1 MCCNGHA
8 ILGVAF
14 FVEKT
19 QERRH
24 MSERQSLE
32 KLAAARAAHAGV
44 QLDAAADKER
54 ERTGVRQ
61 ENARRIQTETA
72 ELTAQAETAL
82 AQVIQPWWQQLHG
95 SALGRDLELILRAG
109 GGSLLASDPIPF
121 FWQRNEED
129 EGRTY
134 QAQLAVYSREGQLQ
148 SSVRR
153 EIPGA
158 RGMVAGYLNNS
169 LTLTLDLVNPQGK
182 EAEIH
187 PRVWIELAQQIQDGR
202 VEENLRSFLTR

>member
-1 MCCNGHA
+1 MLNGHA

-14 FVEKT
+14 FVEET

-32 KLAAARAAHAGV
+32 KLAAARAAEAGV
-44 QLDAAADKER
+44 QLDAAAGQER
-54 ERTGVRQ
+54 ERKGVRQ
-61 ENARRIQTETA
+61 ENTRRIQAETA
-72 ELTAQAETAL
+72 ELTPQAETAL
-82 AQVIQPWWQQLHG
+82 AQVIQPWWKQLQG
-95 SALGRDLELILRAG
+95 SSLGRDLELILRAVG
-109 GGSLLASDPIPF
+109 GPILASDPIPF

-129 EGRTY
+129 EGRIY
-134 QAQLAVYSREGQLQ
+134 QAQFAVYSQEGQLQ

-169 LTLTLDLVNPQGK
+169 LTLSLDLGNPQGK
-182 EAEIH
+182 EEEIH

-202 VEENLRSFLTR
+202 VEQNLRSFLIR